1 MVAVY
6 DLAVTHRV
14 AVVTVPR
21 ELAVVNCDCA
31 YNRPCKGLEINQ
43 LPLTARALELQV
55 RDIGHRFINRM
66 EVRGLQYLNDMR
78 LHGPW
83 VSKELEKHLVDV
95 QSDLF
100 ARAERENDPSLL
112 LPFVMDEQ
120 ATSPYSD
127 YQIVGKFLIRPVP
140 TPMVTVKEALNG

>member
-1 MVAVY
+1 MF

-31 YNRPCKGLEINQ
+31 YNRPCKGLDINS
-43 LPLTARALELQV
+43 LPLTARALELQI
-55 RDIGHRFINRM
+55 RDIGYQFINRM

-83 VSKELEKHLVDV
+83 VSRELDKHLVDV

-100 ARAERENDPSLL
+100 ARAERENNPSLL

-120 ATSPYSD
+120 ASGPYSD
-127 YQIVGKFLIRPVP
+127 YQIVGKFLVRPVA
-140 TPMVTVKEALNG
+140 TPMVTVKEAMNG